1 MVEGI
6 LEDEPVLV
14 FQAHARRVALRRA
27 RQYLR
32 RVLPHVL
39 QQLLTCQY
47 LYFCTSKAN
56 KVSTSTNLRSRSSEL
71 IYDASS
77 ASSSSHACTSGS
89 GSLYIQQCKHTYSSI
104 YPSMSKDTYTM
115 YEYEDAPKP

>member
-6 LEDEPVLV
+6 LEDEAVLV
-14 FQAHARRVALRRA
+14 FEEDARRVPLRRA
-27 RQYLR
+27 RHYLR
-32 RVLPHVL
+32 PVLPHLL

-47 LYFCTSKAN
+47 SYCCTSKAS
-56 KVSTSTNLRSRSSEL
+56 KVSTSTILRSRSSEL

-77 ASSSSHACTSGS
+77 ASISSHACTSGS

-115 YEYEDAPKP
+115 YEPEDAPKP